1 MEQEGVGMTNLLRG
15 FLVLSAGLLGAGS
28 VYAQKAESPKLDFA
42 FDLHLSVGKPIDIG
56 KVGPVNM
63 RRVVPV
69 LGGTLEGP
77 GLKGKILPGEDY
89 QMIHPDLL
97 TEIDAHYVVQLDSGE
112 MLYITN
118 RGVRHGPVEVLQKLA
133 AGEKVDQ
140 SVIYFRTVVSVET
153 VAPALQWMNRT
164 IFVATGER
172 QPTEAL
178 VHVFRMN

>member
-1 MEQEGVGMTNLLRG
+1 
-15 FLVLSAGLLGAGS
+15 
-28 VYAQKAESPKLDFA
+28 
-42 FDLHLSVGKPIDIG
+42 
-56 KVGPVNM
+56 
-63 RRVVPV
+63 
-69 LGGTLEGP
+69 
-77 GLKGKILPGEDY
+77 
-89 QMIHPDLL
+89 
-97 TEIDAHYVVQLDSGE
+97 

-140 SVIYFRTVVSVET
+140 SVIYFRTDCASSVE
-153 VAPALQWMNRT
+153 AGGSCNALQWMTRT